1 MPPPHKK
8 INYNM
13 LKREKEFNLH
23 VAINDL
29 PDLLKGTVNLMESS
43 QEKYMGLFATSV
55 LTGALMPH
63 VWINYDGKVN
73 HPALMLLVSFP
84 PAAGKGKLALLPLV
98 LKRINGELRTTN
110 NRLMKKYMAEKRVFE
125 KGKKTGNAIQP
136 PDKPPLQLLL
146 IPANT
151 TSSKLTEQLAEN
163 NGDMMALLFET
174 ETDALT
180 NMMGNK
186 FGGDNSMIF
195 RKVFHH
201 EQISQMRKNNSEHLE
216 AMNPKMA
223 IVLTGTPSQVPK
235 LFHSNQD
242 GMLSRFMIIS
252 GTASIVWKDVQPC
265 DTCVPLNTLFEEK
278 ADAYYKLFE
287 FFKDRNV
294 EVKFTDEQWCQ
305 LNETGARRLEHSNL
319 ECGENAT
326 SIAKRHGN
334 MTIRLAAIFTM
345 VRYFE
350 SCSSGEFIICTDQD
364 FQIASWMAEQSYQ
377 CCIEIYK
384 ELPGEKSV
392 DGDRLE
398 EFFVMLPSFFQR
410 RELSPLEKS
419 LKISDSTV
427 SRLLKKLVDAGRLA
441 SPKKGVYEKIEVTYL
456 TDDRS

>member
-1 MPPPHKK
+1 MTE
-8 INYNM
+8 I
-13 LKREKEFNLH
+13 EKEYNLFA
-23 VAINDL
+23 AINNL
-29 PDLLKGTVNLMESS
+29 PDLLKGTVNLMESP
-43 QEKYMGLFATSV
+43 QEKYMGLYATSA

-73 HPALMLLVSFP
+73 YPALMLLVSFP

-98 LKRINGELRTTN
+98 LKNINDELRATN
-110 NRLMKKYMAEKRVFE
+110 NRLMKNYLMEMKAFE
-125 KGKKTGNAIQP
+125 KDKKAGNALQP
-136 PDKPPLQLLL
+136 PEKPRLQLLL

-180 NMMGNK
+180 NMLNNK

-201 EQISQMRKNNSEHLE
+201 EQISQMRKNNAEHLE
-216 AMNPKMA
+216 VMNPKMA

-242 GMLSRFMIIS
+242 GLLSRIMTIS

-265 DTCVPLNTLFEEK
+265 ETCLPLNTLFEQK
-278 ADAYYKLFE
+278 AAAYYRLFK
-287 FFKDRNV
+287 FFKDRSV
-294 EVKFTDEQWCQ
+294 EVKFTNEQWNQ

-319 ECGENAT
+319 EGGENAT

-350 SCSSGEFIICTDQD
+350 NDLSSDVIMCGDQD

-377 CCIEIYK
+377 CCIELFK
-384 ELPGEKSV
+384 DLPGEKSDV
-392 DGDRLE
+392 DERME
-398 EFFVMLPSFFQR
+398 EVFDMLPKKFKPK
-410 RELSPLEKS
+410 ELAPICKS
-419 LKISDSTV
+419 LSV
-427 SRLLKKLVDAGRLA
+427 SKRTLERIVDKLKKAGRL
-441 SPKKGVYEKIEVTYL
+441 SSVKKGEYEKVMVSVVADGGL
-456 TDDRS
+456 SN

>member
-1 MPPPHKK
+1 MKYQED
-8 INYNM
+8 NYN
-13 LKREKEFNLH
+13 LFA
-23 VAINDL
+23 AINDL
-29 PDLLKGTVNLMESS
+29 PDLLKGTVNLMESP
-43 QEKYMGLFATSV
+43 QEKYMGLYATTV
-55 LTGALMPH
+55 LTGSLMPH
-63 VWINYDGKVN
+63 VWTNYDGKMN
-73 HPALMLLVSFP
+73 NPALMLLVSFP

-98 LKRINGELRTTN
+98 LKIINEELRATN
-110 NRLMKKYMAEKRVFE
+110 NHLMKTYRMELKEYEKNKKAGNLTHPPE
-125 KGKKTGNAIQP
+125 KPRLPI
-136 PDKPPLQLLL
+136 LL

-195 RKVFHH
+195 RKIFHH

-216 AMNPKMA
+216 VINPKMA
-223 IVLTGTPSQVPK
+223 IVISGTPSQVPK

-242 GMLSRFMIIS
+242 GLLSRFMIIS

-278 ADAYYKLFE
+278 AADYYKLFK

-294 EVKFTDEQWCQ
+294 EVKFTNEQWII
-305 LNETGARRLEHSNL
+305 LNATGAKRLEHSNI
-319 ECGENAT
+319 EGGENAT

-350 SCSSGEFIICTDQD
+350 NDLSSDVIVCSDQD
-364 FQIASWMAEQSYQ
+364 FQIASWMAERSYE
-377 CCIEIYK
+377 CCIELFK
-384 ELPGEKSV
+384 DLPGEKSV

-398 EFFVMLPSFFQR
+398 EFFGMLPTFFQR

-419 LKISDSTV
+419 MNISNSSM
-427 SRLLKKLVDAGRLA
+427 SRLLKKLVDNGRLA
-441 SPKKGVYEKIEVTYL
+441 TTKKGVYEKIEMTFL
-456 TDDRS
+456 TDDIS

>member
-1 MPPPHKK
+1 MKYQED
-8 INYNM
+8 NYN
-13 LKREKEFNLH
+13 LFA
-23 VAINDL
+23 AINDL
-29 PDLLKGTVNLMESS
+29 PDLLKGTVNLMESP
-43 QEKYMGLFATSV
+43 QEKYMGLYATTV
-55 LTGALMPH
+55 LTGSLMPH
-63 VWINYDGKVN
+63 VWTNYDGKMN
-73 HPALMLLVSFP
+73 NPALMLLVSFP

-98 LKRINGELRTTN
+98 LKIINEELRATN
-110 NRLMKKYMAEKRVFE
+110 NHLMKTYRMELKEYEKNKKAGNLTHPPE
-125 KGKKTGNAIQP
+125 KPRLPI
-136 PDKPPLQLLL
+136 LL

-195 RKVFHH
+195 RKIFHH

-216 AMNPKMA
+216 VINPKMA
-223 IVLTGTPSQVPK
+223 IVISGTRSQVPK

-242 GMLSRFMIIS
+242 GLLSRFMIIS

-278 ADAYYKLFE
+278 AADYYKLFK

-294 EVKFTDEQWCQ
+294 EVKFTNEQWIT
-305 LNETGARRLEHSNL
+305 LNATGAKRLEHSNI
-319 ECGENAT
+319 EGGENAT

-334 MTIRLAAIFTM
+334 MTIRLAAIFNM

-350 SCSSGEFIICTDQD
+350 NDLSSDVIVCSDQD
-364 FQIASWMAEQSYQ
+364 FQIASWMAERSYE
-377 CCIEIYK
+377 CCIELFK
-384 ELPGEKSV
+384 DLPGEKSV

-398 EFFVMLPSFFQR
+398 EFFGMLPTFFQR

-419 LKISDSTV
+419 MNISNSSM
-427 SRLLKKLVDAGRLA
+427 SRLLKKLVDNGRLA
-441 SPKKGVYEKIEVTYL
+441 TTKKGVYEKIEMTYL
-456 TDDRS
+456 TDDIS

>member
-1 MPPPHKK
+1 MKYQED
-8 INYNM
+8 NYN
-13 LKREKEFNLH
+13 LFA
-23 VAINDL
+23 AINDL
-29 PDLLKGTVNLMESS
+29 PDLLKGTVNLMESP
-43 QEKYMGLFATSV
+43 QEKYMGLYATTV
-55 LTGALMPH
+55 LTGSLMPH
-63 VWINYDGKVN
+63 VWTNYDGKMN
-73 HPALMLLVSFP
+73 NPALMLLVSFP

-98 LKRINGELRTTN
+98 LKIINEELRATN
-110 NRLMKKYMAEKRVFE
+110 NHLMKTYRMELKEYEKNKKAGNLTHPPE
-125 KGKKTGNAIQP
+125 KPRLPI
-136 PDKPPLQLLL
+136 LL

-195 RKVFHH
+195 RKIFHH

-216 AMNPKMA
+216 VINPKMA
-223 IVLTGTPSQVPK
+223 IVISGTPSQVPK

-242 GMLSRFMIIS
+242 GLLSRFMIIS

-278 ADAYYKLFE
+278 AADYYKLFK

-294 EVKFTDEQWCQ
+294 EVKFTNEQWIT
-305 LNETGARRLEHSNL
+305 LNATGAKRLEHSNI
-319 ECGENAT
+319 EGGENAT

-350 SCSSGEFIICTDQD
+350 NDLSSDVIVCSDQD
-364 FQIASWMAEQSYQ
+364 FQIASWMAERSYE
-377 CCIEIYK
+377 CCIELFK
-384 ELPGEKSV
+384 DLPGEKSV

-398 EFFVMLPSFFQR
+398 EFFGMLPTFFQR
-410 RELSPLEKS
+410 RELSHIEKS

-427 SRLLKKLVDAGRLA
+427 NRLLKKLVGSGRLV
-441 SPKKGVYEKIEVTYL
+441 SPKKGFYKKVDLTDL
-456 TDDRS
+456 TDDKS

>member
-1 MPPPHKK
+1 MLNQLE
-8 INYNM
+8 NYN
-13 LKREKEFNLH
+13 LFA
-23 VAINDL
+23 AINDL
-29 PDLLKGTVNLMESS
+29 PDLLKGTVNLMESP
-43 QEKYMGLFATSV
+43 QEKYMGLYATTV

-98 LKRINGELRTTN
+98 LKNINDELRTTN
-110 NRLMKKYMAEKRVFE
+110 NRLMKNYLVDMKAYEKD
-125 KGKKTGNAIQP
+125 KKTGNATHP
-136 PDKPPLQLLL
+136 PEKPRLQLLL

-186 FGGDNSMIF
+186 FGGDNSMIL

-201 EQISQMRKNNSEHLE
+201 EQISQMRKNNSEHLDV
-216 AMNPKMA
+216 MNPKMA

-242 GMLSRFMIIS
+242 GLLSRVMNIS

-265 DTCVPLNTLFEEK
+265 ETCVPLNTLFEEK
-278 ADAYYKLFE
+278 AAAYYKLFK
-287 FFKDRNV
+287 FFRDRNV
-294 EVKFTDEQWCQ
+294 EVKFTNEQWHL

-319 ECGENAT
+319 EGGENAT

-334 MTIRLAAIFTM
+334 MTIRLSAILTM
-345 VRYFE
+345 VRYFQDQ
-350 SCSSGEFIICTDQD
+350 SSGDVVVCSDQD
-364 FQIASWMAEQSYQ
+364 FQIASWMAEQSYE
-377 CCIEIYK
+377 CSIELFND
-384 ELPGEKSV
+384 LPGEKSEV
-392 DGDRLE
+392 DERME
-398 EFFVMLPSFFQR
+398 EVFDMLPKNFR
-410 RELSPLEKS
+410 PKELAPICKS
-419 LKISDSTV
+419 LNV
-427 SRLLKKLVDAGRLA
+427 SKRTMERIVKKLKKTGRL
-441 SPKKGVYEKIEVTYL
+441 SSVKKGEYVKLMVADVTDGGSL
-456 TDDRS
+456 N